1 MAKSLSS
8 IVTDKLLLFNFA
20 DVNELWAGKHLNV
33 HVILTKI
40 GPYKLFCWDIARIAP
55 NLELESKGNFVI
67 ILCSQFKFHF
77 LLHTFLNTIYYCNMF
92 IYSVATYSKTS
103 LNESS

>member
-55 NLELESKGNFVI
+55 NLELESEVI
-67 ILCSQFKFHF
+67 LLLFYALSSSSIFYFILF
-77 LLHTFLNTIYYCNMF
+77 
-92 IYSVATYSKTS
+92 
-103 LNESS
+103 